1 MEKTF
6 NSLEVMIRK
15 RQHALWLLVVKE
27 FEVEDRLNSQVQ
39 TWIRE
44 GVLSDRAYDRMRRR
58 RRQKSTCETN

>member
-15 RQHALWLLVVKE
+15 RQHALWLMVVKE

-44 GVLSDRAYDRMRRR
+44 GVVSDRAYDRMRRR
-58 RRQKSTCETN
+58 QKSTCGTN

>member
-15 RQHALWLLVVKE
+15 RQHALWLMVVKE
-27 FEVEDRLNSQVQ
+27 FEVEDRLNTQVQ

-44 GVLSDRAYDRMRRR
+44 GVVSDRAYDRMRRR
-58 RRQKSTCETN
+58 QKSTCG

>member
-15 RQHALWLLVVKE
+15 RQHVLWLMVVKE

-58 RRQKSTCETN
+58 RQKSTCGTN